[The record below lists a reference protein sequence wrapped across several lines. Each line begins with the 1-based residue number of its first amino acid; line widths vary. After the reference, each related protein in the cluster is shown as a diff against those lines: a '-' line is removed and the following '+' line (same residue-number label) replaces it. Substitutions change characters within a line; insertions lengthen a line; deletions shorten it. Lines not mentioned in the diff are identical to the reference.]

1 MARNR
6 LLYRRTL
13 TQSAYAAW
21 LARSAVQYV
30 VLTPYP
36 LDDHGAGAEAR
47 LLRAPAPGLRVVWK
61 HAGFTIFSV
70 AQRAR
75 LMTGSAGARVITF
88 SHDQIAGVSR
98 RQGVETLRVSYSPY
112 WTTSGAASCVVRGR
126 RGMSSVLFARGGRF
140 SLSMTR
146 DPLVI
151 ARRLADPD
159 C

>member
-1 MARNR
+1 M
-6 LLYRRTL
+6 T
-13 TQSAYAAW
+13 
-21 LARSAVQYV
+21 RS
-30 VLTPYP
+30 
-36 LDDHGAGAEAR
+36 
-47 LLRAPAPGLRVVWK
+47 PA
-61 HAGFTIFSV
+61 S
-70 AQRAR
+70 
-75 LMTGSAGARVITF
+75 
-88 SHDQIAGVSR
+88 SR
-98 RQGVETLRVSYSPY
+98 RQGAETLRVSYSPY